1 MITLRVEGNRMTFE
15 EIFHAYRNVYYNF
28 PQPLKTFL
36 GSLYG
41 SIPLEIRFGRQF
53 SIHKKLLEKFENGT
67 EQYKQDYIY
76 NKILETL
83 IFAETYIPY
92 YKKKFNEYGLSSRDF
107 KTIEDI
113 KKFPAIS
120 KLEMKE
126 HLDELY
132 TDVRYRPVAHYTGG
146 SLTTPTKFYLAAN
159 SRAKE
164 KVYNNFIFTKI
175 GYKYRTPTLLLKG
188 RDVSI
193 PEKDIYWEYEPIDN
207 YFLLANNYLNSDKF
221 PKMFEKAKEFG
232 PKFIFG
238 YPSAVL
244 SFIKMSRRF
253 GFDPLPG
260 IEGIIL
266 ASETC
271 YPDEIEIIRDFFRDS
286 RVLSLY
292 GNSERDV
299 IGYRVADHYNLLGS
313 YAAMRVV
320 DGEIVTTSFD
330 NFVMPFI
337 NRRSGDFA
345 TGDVTVYGNSDIA
358 KKVGNIEGRTKDFLV
373 SEDNRLVS
381 ITTMCGG
388 QHLPLMDIDA
398 IQYIQEEPGIVTVL
412 VEDPDRR
419 VDIAKV
425 KEGMH
430 KLVRDGID
438 FRVKVVDKIDK
449 TYRGKRIICKQFL
462 DVEKIRTQKERQVS
476 A

>member
-1 MITLRVEGNRMTFE
+1 MTFE
-15 EIFHAYRNVYYNF
+15 EILHKYRNIYYGF

-36 GSLYG
+36 GELYG

-53 SIHKKLLEKFENGT
+53 GIHKALLEKFENGS

-83 IFAETYIPY
+83 IFAEKHIPY
-92 YKKKFNEYGLSSRDF
+92 YQKTFAEHGVSSKDF
-107 KTIEDI
+107 KAIEDI
-113 KKFPAIS
+113 AKFPTLS
-120 KLEMKE
+120 KADIKKN
-126 HLDELY
+126 LDSLY
-132 TDVRYRPVAHYTGG
+132 TDVRYKPVAHYTGG
-146 SLTTPTKFYLAAN
+146 SLSTPTKFYLAAN

-164 KVYNNFIFTKI
+164 KVYNNYIFTKI
-175 GYKYRTPTLLLKG
+175 GYKYRTPTVLLKG
-188 RDVSI
+188 REISI
-193 PEKDIYWEYEPIDN
+193 PEKEIYWEYEPIDN
-207 YFLLANNYLNSDKF
+207 YFLLSNNYLNSDKF
-221 PKMFEKAKEFG
+221 PLMYEKAKAFR
-232 PKFIFG
+232 PKFFFG

-244 SFIKMSRRF
+244 SFVKMSKRY
-253 GFDPLPG
+253 GLEPIG

-271 YPDEIEIIRDFFRDS
+271 YPDEIEIIKGFFKNAK
-286 RVLSLY
+286 VLSLY

-299 IGYRVADHYNLLGS
+299 IGYRVGERYNLLGS

-337 NRRSGDFA
+337 NRKSGDFA
-345 TGDVTVYGNSDIA
+345 TGEIETYGKSDIA
-358 KKVGNIEGRTKDFLV
+358 KTVGNIEGRTKDFLV

-388 QHLPLMDIDA
+388 QHLPLEDIDA
-398 IQYIQEEPGIVTVL
+398 IQYIQEEPGVVTVL
-412 VEDPDRR
+412 VEDPNHR

-438 FRVKVVDKIDK
+438 FRVKVVDKIEK
-449 TYRGKRIICKQFL
+449 TFRGKRVICKQAL
-462 DVEKIRTQKERQVS
+462 DVEKIRLEKESRQN
-476 A
+476 

>member
-1 MITLRVEGNRMTFE
+1 MTFE
-15 EIFHAYRNVYYNF
+15 EILHAYRSVYYSF

-53 SIHKKLLEKFENGT
+53 GIHKKLLEKFENGD

-92 YKKKFNEYGLSSRDF
+92 YQKKFKEHGVSSRDF
-107 KTIEDI
+107 KALEDI
-113 KKFPAIS
+113 GKFPTIS

-132 TDVRYRPVAHYTGG
+132 TDVRYKPVAHYTGG

-164 KVYNNFIFTKI
+164 KVYNNYIFTKI

-188 RDVSI
+188 REISV

-207 YFLLANNYLNSDKF
+207 YFLLSNNYLNSEKF
-221 PKMFEKAKEFG
+221 PLMYEKAKAFG

-253 GFDPLPG
+253 GLEPLPN

-271 YPDEIEIIRDFFRDS
+271 YPDEVEIIKEFFPKAK
-286 RVLSLY
+286 VLSLY

-299 IGYRVADHYNLLGS
+299 IGYRVSDHYNLLGS

-337 NRRSGDFA
+337 NRRSGDYA
-345 TGDVTVYGNSDIA
+345 TGEVTTYGSSDIA
-358 KKVGNIEGRTKDFLV
+358 KTVGNIEGRTKDFLV

-398 IQYIQEEPGIVTVL
+398 IQYIQEEPGVVTVL
-412 VEDPDRR
+412 VEDPDHR
-419 VDIAKV
+419 VDVVKV

-438 FRVKVVDKIDK
+438 FKVKVVDKIDK

-462 DVEKIRTQKERQVS
+462 DVEKIRAQKERQES